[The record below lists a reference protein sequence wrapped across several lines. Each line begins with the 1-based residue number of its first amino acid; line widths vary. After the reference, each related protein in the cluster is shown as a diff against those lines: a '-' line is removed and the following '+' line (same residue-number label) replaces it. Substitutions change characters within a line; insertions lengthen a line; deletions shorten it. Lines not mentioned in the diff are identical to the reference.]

1 MVSIRLRTRPSGP
14 GQGPTP
20 RPNGAVSALDT
31 GIGKKLAITSGGPL
45 GRVGSSSDPMKVGSV
60 TTTSQGSAASAS
72 RMAAN

>member
-1 MVSIRLRTRPSGP
+1 VST
-14 GQGPTP
+14 
-20 RPNGAVSALDT
+20 LDT